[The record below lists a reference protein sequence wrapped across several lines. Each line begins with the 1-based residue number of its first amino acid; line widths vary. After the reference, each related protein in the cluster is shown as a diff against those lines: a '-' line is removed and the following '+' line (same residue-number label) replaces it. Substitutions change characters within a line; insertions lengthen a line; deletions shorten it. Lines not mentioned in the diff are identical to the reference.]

1 MSKNIKGQSLNVN
14 LNITEA
20 GTFNADIFNAYND
33 FTLNGVSIVN
43 RIVANEGDIA
53 VLQTEMIDVE
63 ADIVDLEN
71 NKQDTLVIQQTIT
84 PSSTAVAS
92 ADAIIAYV
100 GSVTPSISATLPL
113 VYSGS
118 NISANFDNAPTNGS
132 INFLN
137 SDKIYDALALKQN
150 NLVIQQSIS
159 PSSTAVASA
168 NAIISYVTGAVPNIT
183 ATAPLVFSLGNI
195 SATFDSTPTFASN
208 NFVSSSNIALALS
221 GKQDTLVIQQTLA
234 PAGATVV
241 ASSTAIVNALATKQD
256 TITASTN
263 LVLNDVYSASGTITG
278 ANIVSGTTNLLSAIN
293 ANTAQITANTVAI
306 GTKQDAITSTT
317 LINCG
322 DLNIS
327 GNTNATGYIYCNNDI
342 TSTTSIASPIV
353 LQGTTNLLN
362 EINTKQD
369 IIDATTNVTTNNLDV
384 TGALTV
390 TGQATL
396 NALIVNNAIV
406 STGTFVTSSGNII
419 TQSGYIEATSG
430 DITAGAGDIT
440 AINGNIRATNG
451 NIVVDAGDITASL
464 GDIVATTG
472 TVQGA
477 TISGDLFS
485 NLSAGG
491 GITLTQNTPT
501 TGVTQIS
508 ANALSTSTQYA
519 FKAYSTLGDAYSIN
533 GAVTIPYNSFAPQT
547 GFDGYS
553 IPTTS
558 SYNTAQ
564 ATYTVPVSG
573 YWYFGYTLRQRT
585 TATTN
590 ALVAIYRNSSI
601 YMINGNYTGNG
612 EGMSITLYADAG
624 DLFYVRSISGSFSVD
639 LRPNASMFF
648 GFLLQPENNT
658 IGVTTDLTLANLTA
672 SGNITGNI
680 AGNLVAGDNISLSTT
695 SNITTISSSPKILSL
710 SLANNINTS
719 TATGYTLLYDSV
731 YFSSSGSPYNWTPS
745 TGIITILTSG
755 NYCISATGNI
765 KNVSYNDRVNFR
777 IRLRINGTWI
787 LGYPQAYSYA
797 RHQNYAS
804 YATSVIS
811 DFCLPLNAGDD
822 IDIFCSVAKAQNS
835 NFTSDFTGLQLF
847 NGATFTIRTI

>member
-1 MSKNIKGQSLNVN
+1 MSKNIKGQALNVN
-14 LNITEA
+14 LNITDA

-53 VLQTEMIDVE
+53 VLQTEMTDAE
-63 ADIVDLEN
+63 ADIVDLQN
-71 NKQDTLVIQQTIT
+71 NKQDTLTIQQTIT
-84 PSSTAVAS
+84 PSSTAVAT

-100 GSVTPSISATLPL
+100 GSVTPSITATAPL

-118 NISANFDNAPTNGS
+118 NISGTFDSSPTSGS

-137 SDKIYDALALKQN
+137 SGNIFNSLALKQDT
-150 NLVIQQSIS
+150 LTIQQTIT
-159 PSSTAVASA
+159 PSSTAVATA
-168 NAIISYVTGAVPNIT
+168 DAIIAYVGSVTPSIT
-183 ATAPLVFSLGNI
+183 ATAPLVYSGSNI
-195 SATFDSTPTFASN
+195 SGTFDSSPTFGSN
-208 NFVSSSNIALALS
+208 NFLSSTAIATALA
-221 GKQDTLVIQQTLA
+221 GKQNLLIIQQTLG
-234 PAGATVV
+234 AGTSQTV
-241 ASSTAIVNALATKQD
+241 ASSNAIIAALALKQD
-256 TITASTN
+256 TITSSTF
-263 LVLNDVYSASGTITG
+263 
-278 ANIVSGTTNLLSAIN
+278 
-293 ANTAQITANTVAI
+293 
-306 GTKQDAITSTT
+306 
-317 LINCG
+317 INCG

-327 GNTNATGYIYCNNDI
+327 GNTNATGYIFCNSDI
-342 TSTTSIASPIV
+342 TSTTSIAAPTII
-353 LQGTTNLLN
+353 QGTTNLLN

-369 IIDATTNVTTNNLDV
+369 IIDATTNLTTNNIDV
-384 TGALTV
+384 TGNLTV
-390 TGQATL
+390 TGTTTTGSITA
-396 NALIVNNAIV
+396 
-406 STGTFVTSSGNII
+406 STGSVTVS
-419 TQSGYIEATSG
+419 SG
-430 DITAGAGDIT
+430 DIIVNTGDIT
-440 AINGNIRATNG
+440 TINGNITSTNG
-451 NIVVDAGDITASL
+451 NVVVASGDITASL
-464 GDIVATTG
+464 GDIVATNG
-472 TVQGA
+472 TVQGVN
-477 TISGDLFS
+477 ISGDLFS

-501 TGVTQIS
+501 TGITQIS

-519 FKAYSTLGDAYSIN
+519 FKAYSTSGDAYSIN
-533 GAVTIPYNSFAPQT
+533 GATTIPYNSFAPQT
-547 GFDGYS
+547 GYDGYC
-553 IPTTS
+553 IPNAS
-558 SYNTAQ
+558 AYNTAQ

-573 YWYFGYTLRQRT
+573 YWYFGYTLRQRS
-585 TATTN
+585 TATTSG
-590 ALVAIYRNSSI
+590 LVAIYRNSSI

-624 DLFYVRSISGSFSVD
+624 DYFFVRSISGSFSVD
-639 LRPNASMFF
+639 MRPTAAMFF

-658 IGVTTDLTLANLTA
+658 IGVTTDLSLANLTA

-680 AGNLVAGDNISLSTT
+680 GGNLVAGNNISLSTT

-710 SLANNINTS
+710 SLANNINTG

-731 YFSSSGSPYNWTPS
+731 YFSSSGSPYTWTPS

-777 IRLRINGTWI
+777 IRLRINGTWV
-787 LGYPQAYSYA
+787 LGFPQAYSYA

-847 NGATFTIRTI
+847 NGATFSIRTI